1 MDESLNQQFENY
13 YSNMRNLKAA
23 KAVDVCYKILG
34 TAIEKR
40 LENAEKKEN
49 KGSKEYIAAAVAY
62 IDEHLDNEDLSI
74 VSVATHVYLNPV
86 YFGRVFKNTFHMT
99 FKQYLLQRRMELA
112 KRLLEDGRT
121 SIGNICEQVGIS
133 NPSYFSHLFKEYTG
147 HLKYMCTLL
156 ILALVLSSICVW
168 TYVRRNMTDV
178 IVDKYEF
185 MNEKMGIALDNLYRK
200 TDAVTAEIILEN
212 DVQKSLRNKE
222 LQEVEKN
229 ALSKYFAYI
238 DLNHVADY
246 CYIDNKRNVYEKS
259 YSQIGYSDFQ
269 SSGLR
274 EKMGDEYAKTQWIWT
289 RDYLFGTGDEA
300 LFIGRY
306 VNSMDYAHEPGIVYL
321 KMNQQ
326 FLESVM
332 DKDRKIAKDVAVGII
347 SPEGKTC
354 IRQEPEDLSIE
365 KRTMKKITEL
375 TRTKKSG
382 VIVRGKKIE
391 GGILQAYRQEETG
404 MVIFTLVPD
413 MVLNQGMTQI
423 LIVLLTIYAVIAVLA
438 FVLSLYASQTFTRPI
453 RQISDAM
460 TSFDGNDFTHT
471 IQIHTDTEL
480 DKIGHAY
487 NEMLKN
493 IEEFQNEVKNQ
504 QKELRISEMN
514 TLISQINPHFLY
526 NTLDTIYMLARINGE
541 EKTMKM
547 IQALSKYLRLSLS
560 KGREIV
566 TVEDELENVKSYME
580 IQQIRNENLFR
591 YEIEC
596 AEELKTRWILKL
608 ILQPI
613 VENAVKYGFCDI
625 FEGGL
630 IRISVTEQAGQLTFS
645 VYNNGTPMEEQMA
658 EKLNGLSEIPVSKMK
673 DSFEDK
679 KHGYGVIN
687 IITRLRLKYGEDVR
701 FFYES
706 DTNGTVCVIQ
716 IPDDGKENSEQ

>member
-1 MDESLNQQFENY
+1 MRCTMGLLKLVIVDDEPILLEGLVKTYDWNGMGYEVVGFAQSGEQA
-13 YSNMRNLKAA
+13 LK
-23 KAVDVCYKILG
+23 VIR
-34 TAIEKR
+34 EKKPHVVLTDIR
-40 LENAEKKEN
+40 MKQISGLMVMEEIKKEN
-49 KGSKEYIAAAVAY
+49 PECQFVVLSAYRDFEYAKKAC
-62 IDEHLDNEDLSI
+62 DLG
-74 VSVATHVYLNPV
+74 A
-86 YFGRVFKNTFHMT
+86 FA
-99 FKQYLLQRRMELA
+99 YLL
-112 KRLLEDGRT
+112 KPIEDEKLQAT
-121 SIGNICEQVGIS
+121 
-133 NPSYFSHLFKEYTG
+133 
-147 HLKYMCTLL
+147 
-156 ILALVLSSICVW
+156 
-168 TYVRRNMTDV
+168 MTDV
-178 IVDKYEF
+178 GKICEDQIRNEEKYDRWERLLKKDGDGF
-185 MNEKMGIALDNLYRK
+185 LQ
-200 TDAVTAEIILEN
+200 VV
-212 DVQKSLRNKE
+212 VQKYVQNRLPEEKVDE
-222 LQEVEKN
+222 VFHTLQEVEKN

-596 AEELKTRWILKL
+596 GEELKTRWILKL